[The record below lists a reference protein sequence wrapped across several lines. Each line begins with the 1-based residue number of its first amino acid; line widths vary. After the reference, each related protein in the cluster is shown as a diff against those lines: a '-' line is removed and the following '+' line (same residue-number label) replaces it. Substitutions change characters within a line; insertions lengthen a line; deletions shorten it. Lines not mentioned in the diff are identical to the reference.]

1 MTEPV
6 IDMQKGAQATF
17 RQIAASDPNRS
28 VFVSANAGTGKTQ
41 VLTMRVLRLLLSGIS
56 PETILCVTYTKAAA
70 TEMKSRLYKELAIW
84 AICEQTALLAE
95 LKKLG
100 EDRPTQA
107 KLQTARSLFAR
118 ILDNEDGPRIE
129 TLHSFCQAVLRRF
142 SIEAQVPP
150 DFQLLSEMDSDRLIT
165 DCFFDLLQQAGQLHD
180 ARLVEALS
188 VIIRQTDEKQAL
200 KHIKTDFVIV
210 IICSV

>member
-6 IDMQKGAQATF
+6 VNEQKGEQATL
-17 RQIAASDPNRS
+17 RQIAASDPNLS

-70 TEMKSRLYKELAIW
+70 AEMKSRLYKQLSIW
-84 AICEQTALLAE
+84 AICDQTVLLSE

-107 KLQTARSLFAR
+107 QIKQLEAFCSH
-118 ILDNEDGPRIE
+118 ILDREDGP
-129 TLHSFCQAVLRRF
+129 H
-142 SIEAQVPP
+142 
-150 DFQLLSEMDSDRLIT
+150 
-165 DCFFDLLQQAGQLHD
+165 
-180 ARLVEALS
+180 
-188 VIIRQTDEKQAL
+188 
-200 KHIKTDFVIV
+200 
-210 IICSV
+210 